1 MLKPDCKH
9 KKPESHRLITRQQYV
24 LYLKRVCDRVTLRCL
39 VKCAAWICKEG
50 KCAARRP
57 CGDLRGKHMTDS
69 NLLCSSSPTSSPPP
83 PSVFPLSPIGC
94 CRKGLVF
101 SPTCSLEETESLN
114 LCWTS
119 HGGFWHTVASKSSIR
134 AAAYRQ
140 TEVVDLDGGNGSAI
154 NKTSASEVRSAPA
167 LRPSQNHWGCV
178 VKGESGLVRSCLS
191 FNQ

>member
-1 MLKPDCKH
+1 M
-9 KKPESHRLITRQQYV
+9 
-24 LYLKRVCDRVTLRCL
+24 CDRVRLRCL

-57 CGDLRGKHMTDS
+57 SGDLRGKHMTDS

-83 PSVFPLSPIGC
+83 PSVFPLSPIGR

-101 SPTCSLEETESLN
+101 FPTCSLEETESLN
-114 LCWTS
+114 LCRTS
-119 HGGFWHTVASKSSIR
+119 HRGFWHTVARESSIR
-134 AAAYRQ
+134 AATYRQ
-140 TEVVDLDGGNGSAI
+140 TEVVDLDGGDGSAI

-167 LRPSQNHWGCV
+167 LRPSQSHWGCL
-178 VKGESGLVRSCLS
+178 VKGEPDLVWSCLS